1 MILKLALQF
10 ALQVD
15 LENRVSERE
24 LTKAV
29 KSLENC
35 GMFLNRR
42 KKQIEAGFISTW
54 AFASDLR
61 LALHG
66 AA

>member
-15 LENRVSERE
+15 LENRGSERE

-29 KSLENC
+29 QSLENC
-35 GMFLNRR
+35 GMLLNWR
-42 KKQIEAGFISTW
+42 
-54 AFASDLR
+54 
-61 LALHG
+61 
-66 AA
+66 